1 VNDVEIEVLNRQRA
15 CRVSAAALGLFLR
28 RAGRELPPR
37 RGDGFTVCLVSDR
50 RMREYNRAYR
60 GSDRVTD
67 VLAFPGDD
75 DPDPEGRIHLGDIVI
90 AVPLAARQARE
101 AGHSLARELKVLALH
116 GYLHLLG
123 HDHETDR
130 GGMRRLQRRLER
142 RLLPALRGGRGR

>member
-1 VNDVEIEVLNRQRA
+1 MEVEVFNRQRGR
-15 CRVSAAALGLFLR
+15 RVSTPALGLFLR

-50 RMREYNRAYR
+50 RMREYNRTYR
-60 GSDRVTD
+60 GADRVTD

-75 DPDPEGRIHLGDIVI
+75 GPDPEGRVYLGDIVI
-90 AVPLAARQARE
+90 AVPAAARQARE
-101 AGHSLARELKVLALH
+101 AGHSLARELKILALH

-130 GGMRRLQRRLER
+130 GKMRRLQGRLER
-142 RLLPALRGGRGR
+142 KLLPAARGGPGR

>member
-1 VNDVEIEVLNRQRA
+1 MEIEVLNRQRGR
-15 CRVSAAALGLFLR
+15 RVSGAALGRFLR

-50 RMREYNRAYR
+50 RMREYNRTYR
-60 GSDRVTD
+60 GADRVTD

-75 DPDPEGRIHLGDIVI
+75 APDPEGRVYLGDIVI
-90 AVPLAARQARE
+90 AVPTAARQARE
-101 AGHSLARELKVLALH
+101 AGHSLARELRILALH

-130 GGMRRLQRRLER
+130 GKMRRLQGRLER
-142 RLLPALRGGRGR
+142 KLLPAARGGRGR